1 MLNYRLPSDEQ
12 ETVISHNR
20 AGKMAR
26 IYTSDRLVMPKLDK
40 LCREHPNVYKCV
52 WVDSQI
58 LGDGLPMAKRYEVEK
73 KYVRHRVPISEKSL
87 EQRREIARNNKS
99 LFKPRSRD
107 GAVVQNEVE
116 VGTEKYTTEVAEVAE
131 RDGAV
136 GPEGSRN

>member
-52 WVDSQI
+52 WSDPQI
-58 LGDGLPMAKRYEVEK
+58 LGDGLPMAKKYEVEK
-73 KYVRHRVPISEKSL
+73 KYVRPRKPMSEKSL

-107 GAVVQNEVE
+107 GAVAQNEIE
-116 VGTEKYTTEVAEVAE
+116 FETEKYTTEVVEVAGHDE
-131 RDGAV
+131 LV
-136 GPEGSRN
+136 GREGGRN